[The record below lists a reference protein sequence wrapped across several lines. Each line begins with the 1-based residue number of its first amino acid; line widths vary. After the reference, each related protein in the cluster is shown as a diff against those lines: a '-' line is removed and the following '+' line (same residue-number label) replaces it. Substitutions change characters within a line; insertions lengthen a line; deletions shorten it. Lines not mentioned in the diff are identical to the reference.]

1 LGRPSPG
8 RLGELDSLRGI
19 AAVTVMIY
27 HYCAY
32 LNERNA
38 DFPVPDV
45 GIIAVAGF
53 FIISGFV
60 ILMATEKHTLK
71 GFVGFRLIRIYPAYW
86 LCLALTVVLVPLL
99 GVAARYS
106 GREVAFNATMVQSFF
121 FVRSIDDVYWTLQ
134 VEVSFYAVI
143 AVLMALGWLKRTEW
157 LAAVGLGLF
166 LALNLLIG
174 RWNPG
179 WTATEK
185 LLLMPVFISGFYAH
199 APLLIAGMLFYRVR
213 QSGFTWAR
221 GTLLL
226 VALGSLLLTYREFD
240 IVGIALIFGL
250 FVWLSLASIP
260 PLNHPTLRFLGYIS
274 YPLYLIHH
282 QVGQAVLG
290 NLAGFLP
297 GFWAMLGTM
306 AIVLAMAAAIH
317 LGFEKPV
324 TRWLRRRFFPANP
337 SSGGGALPVGGSAP
351 AGAGGGRVPRPPGAD
366 LHF

>member
-1 LGRPSPG
+1 LGRPGTG
-8 RLGELDSLRGI
+8 RLGELDSLRGL
-19 AAVTVMIY
+19 AAVTVMVY

-32 LNERNA
+32 LSGRNP

-71 GFVGFRLIRIYPAYW
+71 GFVGSRLIRIYPAYW

-99 GVAARYS
+99 GVAARPS

-166 LALNLLIG
+166 LALNLLVG
-174 RWNPG
+174 RWNPD
-179 WTATEK
+179 WTATQK
-185 LLLMPVFISGFYAH
+185 LLLMPLFVSGFYAH
-199 APLLIAGMLFYRVR
+199 APLLLGGMLFYRVR
-213 QSGFTWAR
+213 QSGFTWVR
-221 GTLLL
+221 VILLL
-226 VALGSLLLTYREFD
+226 VCLGSLPYTYRELD
-240 IVGIALIFGL
+240 VIGIALIFGL
-250 FVWLSLASIP
+250 FVWLSLAPIP

-282 QVGQAVLG
+282 QVGQAILG
-290 NLAGFLP
+290 NLAGILP
-297 GFWAMLGTM
+297 GFWAMLATM

-324 TRWLRRRFFPANP
+324 TRWLRRRFFPTNSP
-337 SSGGGALPVGGSAP
+337 SGSGALPVGGVAP
-351 AGAGGGRVPRPPGAD
+351 AAPGGSRISGPPGPD